1 MDDREK
7 DNFYESLI
15 SVARKLGKKET
26 VVIVEDFNRHVEKM
40 QKTWTIGMEVIATEL
55 RIRKEKGFWS
65 FVPQLR

>member
-40 QKTWTIGMEVIATEL
+40 QKTSTIGMAVIATEL

>member
-55 RIRKEKGFWS
+55 RVRKEKGFWS